1 LTPDKRQVRF
11 KFEVLKGEFFMS
23 VQQMILQNNRES
35 LLITNRTLGLFGM
48 ILSPMLFIAWFFH
61 APNFNEPSPYPFF
74 AGLGGVLYLLGAAA
88 SATAM
93 RNLRVTGSG
102 RGAGVLYT
110 VQMIGLFLAMCFDVL
125 EYAAPH
131 LRGTT
136 PFFITDMAYPFSH
149 VLMIV
154 VGVAVVRAGVWRG
167 WRRIPA
173 FLVGFALPL
182 FFGAS
187 ALVGRENGGYIFPL
201 LVTVGFFLLGYA
213 VVATKTGSET
223 KHD

>member
-1 LTPDKRQVRF
+1 
-11 KFEVLKGEFFMS
+11 MS

-35 LLITNRTLGLFGM
+35 LLLTNRTLGTIGM
-48 ILSPMLFIAWFFH
+48 ILSPMLYLAWFFH
-61 APNFNEPSPYPFF
+61 APNFNEPSPFPLF
-74 AGLGGVLYLLGAAA
+74 ASLGGILYLLGAAA

-93 RNLRVTGSG
+93 RNLRATGSG

-110 VQMIGLFLAMCFDVL
+110 VQMIGLFLAMCFDIL

-136 PFFITDMAYPFSH
+136 LFFITDMSYPFSH

-154 VGVAVVRAGVWRG
+154 VGVAVVRARVWHG

-173 FLVGFALPL
+173 FLVGLALPL

-187 ALVGRENGGYIFPL
+187 ALFGRENSGYIFPL
-201 LVTVGFFLLGYA
+201 FVTVGFFLLGSA
-213 VVATKTGSET
+213 VVTTKTGSEA
-223 KHD
+223 KYE